1 MAGLAGER
9 QALTPDGGAPTCY
22 SCEAAAGLRELSPGG
37 VILRERYW
45 RVEHA
50 YPCGL
55 RGWLVIVL
63 QRHVA
68 ALHELTAAEW
78 AALGALQ
85 ERVVQ
90 ALRAEVGC
98 AKEYVAGWAE
108 APHFQHVHLHVIPVA
123 ADLPSDLRGPEVFRL
138 LGPGAPHPVAPDD
151 VRALSAVLAARLAAA
166 APDPAPPSA

>member
-9 QALTPDGGAPTCY
+9 QALTPDGEPACY
-22 SCEAAAGLRELSPGG
+22 SCEAAAGLRRISPGG
-37 VILRERYW
+37 VILGERYW

-63 QRHVA
+63 QRHAA
-68 ALHELTAAEW
+68 ALHGLTPAEW

-98 AKEYVAGWAE
+98 AREYVAGWAE

-123 ADLPSDLRGPEVFRL
+123 ADLAPDLRGPGVFRL

-151 VRALSAVLAARLAAA
+151 VRALSAALAGRLAALA
-166 APDPAPPSA
+166 PAPPPA